1 MKETKDE
8 EIYILIHVTYDRY
21 RFQNNVYATT
31 SKELLDEY
39 IKEHWLED
47 DVYDTNSDNYNNLRN
62 DEKSH
67 YIIEVF

>member
-1 MKETKDE
+1 MNETKDE

-21 RFQNNVYATT
+21 RFQDNVCATT